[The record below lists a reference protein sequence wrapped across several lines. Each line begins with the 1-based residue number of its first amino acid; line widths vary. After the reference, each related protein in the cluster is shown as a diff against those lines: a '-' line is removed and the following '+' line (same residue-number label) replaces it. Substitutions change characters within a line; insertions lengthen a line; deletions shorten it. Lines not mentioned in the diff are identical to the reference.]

1 MCFVFNFPAT
11 FLSVFAFSPCYIIT
25 QNVRTTVQTI
35 TSDLVGAFGVSF
47 YKCCVFLG
55 PSTQTQFFFPPSHS
69 GKLFGGVGVCVFPAR
84 GFSVALHLRQHF
96 FPRRSTFSRFFFQF
110 ECCPYKTLHS
120 HRKAADG
127 FTLGVLFWFRLKFTS
142 LVRSGELYSGREN
155 MNSDV
160 VVVVSGGNVSLVH
173 EHNLFKFVKNFA
185 ASFQLDKVK
194 IIFPGISILFF
205 FFAEVYIQQNFL
217 PKSIGSFKNPS
228 PRRRQKFPQISL
240 PKSIAFPRF
249 LWWRADS
256 AESLP
261 RRRYVRCGFLGPVVG
276 IDRVIGNNVKWH
288 IEGGRG
294 WAVCVFSTWSDNV
307 TRTVSGGD
315 FD

>member
-1 MCFVFNFPAT
+1 MCVPPSKRSQAISSLPLESHFTNVVFFWPFYSNT
-11 FLSVFAFSPCYIIT
+11 IFLSPVPQRKII
-25 QNVRTTVQTI
+25 RWRW
-35 TSDLVGAFGVSF
+35 
-47 YKCCVFLG
+47 
-55 PSTQTQFFFPPSHS
+55 
-69 GKLFGGVGVCVFPAR
+69 GVCVSSSR
-84 GFSVALHLRQHF
+84 F
-96 FPRRSTFSRFFFQF
+96 FRCSTFASTFFSSAFYFFTFFFFQF

-142 LVRSGELYSGREN
+142 LVRSGELYSGKIWTLTL
-155 MNSDV
+155 
-160 VVVVSGGNVSLVH
+160 SLLCRAEMWALYMSIIYSSSSKTLQQVFS
-173 EHNLFKFVKNFA
+173 LTKSR
-185 ASFQLDKVK
+185 SFFLEFQ
-194 IIFPGISILFF
+194 FCF